1 MSNRFKNF
9 LLALL
14 YIAIA
19 LVALWFAMHSLGR
32 V

>member
-19 LVALWFAMHSLGR
+19 LAALWFAMHSLGR